1 MGNIEGPRR
10 MEIVA
15 PEGTGGKNGNQTV
28 IHGNTAKF
36 ECRVHNSVEFPAIKW
51 LRRVV
56 LPPPQPENSA
66 ADFKAASLLMSD
78 LNNRY
83 QNGFFNGGNSIQN
96 GGSGS
101 EPYQLIGGGGDD
113 VMASADSRI
122 FRDDNSRIFSSEGED
137 KSSRIFDLGG
147 SEQYQLIA
155 EDSSRILGLCY

>member
-1 MGNIEGPRR
+1 

-15 PEGTGGKNGNQTV
+15 PEGTGGGGKNGNQTV

-56 LPPPQPENSA
+56 LPPQQPPANSA

-83 QNGFFNGGNSIQN
+83 QRNGFFNGGNIQN
-96 GGSGS
+96 GGAAS
-101 EPYQLIGGGGDD
+101 EPYQLINDD
-113 VMASADSRI
+113 VMTSADSQI
-122 FRDDNSRIFSSEGED
+122 FASEGED

-155 EDSSRILGLCY
+155 EDSSRILGEVSFTFLF